1 MVDIHSHVLPG
12 IDDGARGAQESEEML
27 KEAAAA
33 GVSILYATPHA
44 KRRADWQAIR
54 AAYEATASVA
64 LRYGIQLRLGFEVLY
79 DLLIRLGP
87 DELPYYCYQN
97 SKTLLIEFHT
107 QIVPHRWE
115 YTLSAL
121 KQAGYRVII
130 AHPERYRFIQD
141 KPAIAMEMRRYGAM
155 LQLDAESLAAKFWDK
170 ARRTAQRLLEEG
182 QVSFIASDAHAPD
195 GYRLYDA
202 LHQKLEKAWPPEVDI
217 Q

>member
-1 MVDIHSHVLPG
+1 MVDIHAHVLPG
-12 IDDGARGAQESEEML
+12 IDDGAQDARESAEML

-54 AAYEATASVA
+54 AAYEATAPLA
-64 LRYGIQLRLGFEVLY
+64 FRYGIQLRLGFEVLY
-79 DLLIRLGP
+79 DLLVRLDP
-87 DELPYYCYQN
+87 DELPHYCYQS

-130 AHPERYRFIQD
+130 AHPERYRFIQE
-141 KPAIAMEMRRYGAM
+141 KPAIAMELRRYGTL
-155 LQLDAESLAAKFWDK
+155 LQLDAESLTAKPWDK

-182 QVSFIASDAHAPD
+182 QVSFIASDAHDPE
-195 GYRLYDA
+195 GYRLYDT
-202 LHQKLEKAWPPEVDI
+202 LRQKLGNAWPLEGEI
-217 Q
+217 K

>member
-1 MVDIHSHVLPG
+1 MIDIHSHILPG
-12 IDDGARGAQESEEML
+12 IDDGARDARESAEML
-27 KEAAAA
+27 KEAATA
-33 GVSILYATPHA
+33 GISILYATPHA
-44 KRRADWQAIR
+44 KRRADWQAIH
-54 AAYEATASVA
+54 AAYEATAPVA

-107 QIVPHRWE
+107 QITPQRWE
-115 YTLSAL
+115 YTLSGL

-141 KPAIAMEMRRYGAM
+141 KLAIAMELRRYGAM
-155 LQLDAESLAAKFWDK
+155 LQLDAESLAAKPWDK

-182 QVSFIASDAHAPD
+182 QLSFIASDAHDPD
-195 GYRLYDA
+195 GYRLYGT
-202 LHQKLEKAWPPEVDI
+202 LRQKLSKTWPLEVDV